1 MSRIKEIRFKMISP
15 EIIRKISV
23 MPVVTSEVYGADAY
37 PIDGGVMDPRLGII
51 DPGMRCSTC
60 GGRIG
65 ECTGHFGHIELA
77 RPIINILYLPQIRL
91 LLTHS
96 CHKCGALLVDKTKLQ
111 EGISIKKLKLA
122 TTCPDCGEK
131 QGKIKLDKPSTFVR
145 DKHSLTSV
153 EVREHLEKISDETA
167 GLIGI
172 KGGRPEWFILTLML
186 VPPVTARPSITLE
199 NGDRSEDD
207 LTHKL
212 VDIIRINHRLAD
224 NLEIGAPDFIIEDLW
239 ELLQYHIS
247 TYFNNEISSIPPAR
261 HRSGRSLKTL
271 AQRLKSKDGRFR
283 HNLTGKRV
291 NYCART
297 VVSPDPNISLNEV
310 GIPDIIAKE
319 LTIPIKVAKQNINEI
334 KKYIQ
339 NGPGIHPG
347 ANYVTRPDGIR
358 KKVINENK
366 ESILEELTEG
376 YTIERHL
383 IDGDIVLFN
392 RQPSLHRM
400 SVMAHYAKIMPHKT
414 FRLNLCVCKPYN
426 ADFDGDEMNL
436 HVPQTAE
443 ARSEAEQLMLVEQN
457 IKSPRFGGPIMGC
470 DQDYISGAYLLTRL
484 GTEFTKQE
492 VAQILTNSDII
503 TGLKKDTYTGKELFS
518 FAIPKG
524 IDLEFKANTCRKCQI
539 CKKAQCENDAY
550 VIIENGELKKGVVD
564 TNGIAA
570 FKGKI
575 IDNIDIE
582 KGHPEARKFIDSI
595 TKIISHTMMRFGF
608 SISLDNLDTDQK
620 TQDNIQKGIDE
631 QLKEIDK
638 LIEIYKKGEIEV
650 SPGRSQE
657 ETLEDLIMIELWKIT
672 NKTQEIID
680 KNVDETNT
688 AIVMART
695 GARGSIQNLAYMS
708 GLVGQETIRGRRI
721 FRGYT
726 GRTLSHFKKGDLSPA
741 SHGFVRSSFQ
751 KGIDPIE
758 FFFEVMKGREGI
770 MDSSLKTRVSGYMQ
784 RRLVSALQDIKV
796 GEDFRVRDSSNTI
809 IQFTPGEDGIDPA
822 KSDGGYI
829 NKQIATEN
837 RHNIKQTGN
846 KITTTKELPGIY
858 ENMNLAK
865 KEKDMLK
872 KRFQKIKY
880 EVGEAVGVIAAQSIS
895 EPATQTTLRAYHSEG
910 RTQLVTTKGLPRL
923 IELFDARKIPKTP
936 TMEIYLDE
944 EHNNKEDA
952 RKIAAKI
959 KETKLKHI
967 LKEDSIDMINLKV
980 ELVPDKTLLH
990 NLDITTENIVSL
1002 IKKGIKYININ
1013 SENDIITIE
1022 IAENKK
1028 PDFSISDLQS
1038 IRVRVRALFMK
1049 GIKGIEQAIVEHE
1062 NEHWIIKTLGSNL
1075 KRVLKM
1081 PGINITKTTS
1091 NNIFEVAETL
1101 GIEAARNAII
1111 NEATSTMREQGVDTD
1126 IRHLLVVADAMTN
1139 DGTIKAIGRYGLAG
1153 KKSSVLS
1160 RANFEETVKHLTQAA
1175 SAGEIDPLESVIE
1188 NIIIGNIAPIGTG
1201 MIKLKVKD

>member
-1 MSRIKEIRFKMISP
+1 MTKIKEIRFKMISP
-15 EIIRKISV
+15 EIIRKLSV

-91 LLTHS
+91 LLSNT
-96 CHKCGALLVDKTKLQ
+96 CQKCGALLVDKTKLQ
-111 EGISIKKLKLA
+111 EGISVKKLKIA

-145 DKHSLTSV
+145 DKHSLTPV
-153 EVREHLEKISDETA
+153 EVREQFEKISDETA

-172 KGGRPEWFILTLML
+172 KGGRPEWYILTLML

-199 NGDRSEDD
+199 SGDRSEDD

-239 ELLQYHIS
+239 ELLQYHVS

-297 VVSPDPNISLNEV
+297 VVSPDPNISLNDV
-310 GIPDIIAKE
+310 GIPEIIAKE
-319 LTIPIKVAKQNINEI
+319 LTVPIKVTKQNISEI
-334 KKYIQ
+334 KAHIK
-339 NGPGIHPG
+339 NGPDVHPG

-358 KKVINENK
+358 KRIINENK
-366 ESILEELTEG
+366 ESVLEELTQG
-376 YTIERHL
+376 YIVERHL
-383 IDGDIVLFN
+383 IDGDVVLFN

-457 IKSPRFGGPIMGC
+457 IKSPRFGGPIIGC
-470 DQDYISGAYLLTRL
+470 DQDYISGAYLLTRI

-492 VAQILTNSDII
+492 TAQIISNSDI
-503 TGLKKDTYTGKELFS
+503 TADLKKDTYTGKELFS
-518 FAIPKG
+518 FAMPKG
-524 IDLEFKANTCRKCQI
+524 INLEYKANTCRKCET

-550 VIIENGELKKGVVD
+550 VIIENGELKKGVID
-564 TNGIAA
+564 SNGIAA
-570 FKGKI
+570 FKGKVIDI
-575 IDNIDIE
+575 IDME
-582 KGHPEARKFIDSI
+582 KGHTEARIFIDSI
-595 TKIISHTMMRFGF
+595 TKIISHTMMKFGF
-608 SISLDNLDTDQK
+608 SISLDNLDTDKK

-638 LIEIYKKGEIEV
+638 LIEIYKKGKIEV

-672 NKTQEIID
+672 NTTQEIID

-726 GRTLSHFKKGDLSPA
+726 GRTLSHFKKGDLGPA

-751 KGIDPIE
+751 KGIEPIE

-784 RRLVSALQDIKV
+784 RRLVSALQDIKI
-796 GEDFRVRDSSNTI
+796 GKDYRVRDSSNTI
-809 IQFTPGEDGIDPA
+809 IQFIPGEDCIDPA

-829 NKQIATEN
+829 NKEIATKNRLNKKHTEN
-837 RHNIKQTGN
+837 QTTG
-846 KITTTKELPGIY
+846 KLPGIY
-858 ENMNLAK
+858 ENMNLTK
-865 KEKDMLK
+865 KEKDMLQ
-872 KRFQKIKY
+872 KRYPRLKY
-880 EVGEAVGVIAAQSIS
+880 EIGEAVGVIAAQSIS

-967 LKEDSIDMINLKV
+967 LKEDSIDLINLRV
-980 ELVPDKTLLH
+980 ELVPDKTLLD
-990 NLDITTENIVSL
+990 NLDITTENLISL
-1002 IKKGIKYININ
+1002 IKKGIKYINIS
-1013 SENDIITIE
+1013 SEKDIIIIE
-1022 IAENKK
+1022 IAETKK

-1038 IRVRVRALFMK
+1038 IRVRVRSLFIK
-1049 GIKGIEQAIVEHE
+1049 GIKGIEQAIVEIE
-1062 NEHWIIKTLGSNL
+1062 NDQWTIKTLGSNL
-1075 KRVLKM
+1075 KKVLKM
-1081 PGINITKTTS
+1081 PGINMTKTTS
-1091 NNIFEVAETL
+1091 NNIFEVAKTL

-1111 NEATSTMREQGVDTD
+1111 KEALSTMREQGVDTD

-1160 RANFEETVKHLTQAA
+1160 RANFEETVKHLTNAA